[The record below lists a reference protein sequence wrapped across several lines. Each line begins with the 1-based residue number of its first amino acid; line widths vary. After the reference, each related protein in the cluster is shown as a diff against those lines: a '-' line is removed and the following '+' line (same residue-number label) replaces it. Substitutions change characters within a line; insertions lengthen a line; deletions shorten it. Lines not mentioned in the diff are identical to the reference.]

1 MISALSMALY
11 VNLLDRLAKTM
22 PILRLMRWQILIIL
36 LFLLK
41 CQTLKLS
48 TIHPTITDLRIDAK
62 DVHHLKISLWVN
74 VTSTDCILF
83 SFSRITLQTS
93 SPRLHLSTFE
103 RWCSKHVRWKVEPG
117 CIRQRLTSSRC
128 TIVVDG
134 SFFPHIPWHI
144 SASWYVIAD
153 SAIIGSGDFIT
164 SSSKDYRSAYAAELC
179 GVLASLQSIDNYL
192 SKIND
197 ATMLEISVATY
208 CLGVIRRLER
218 HAQVTTMS
226 TKLHPIVRE
235 VLHLNSKRFKSIDF
249 IKLDAH
255 QDELK
260 SFDELSFLEKLNVKC
275 DTRAKEL
282 ILNTLEDT
290 IVPFPLDLSSP
301 YVMIAS
307 NQLTLNYPKDVR
319 IHAHLLKCEIYLKKT
334 LKITDFGTI
343 DWALRSSIIEGVP
356 KHLNLWLSK
365 SLLNFA
371 GTVHQLHR
379 QKLCSSPIY
388 RCCLIEPES
397 DTLHVIDCTHNLFM
411 NFKQILCVNLQ
422 QEVLMLTDADITP
435 LLLLESML

>member
-1 MISALSMALY
+1 VVRINAECISVWKSAISDISTFDGTLRQSIRWTSKEHSHFVTNALANADHSVICVKVSDTEAIHY
-11 VNLLDRLAKTM
+11 SSNKNRSTHRHKRCSSPQDFTPAAKT
-22 PILRLMRWQILIIL
+22 
-36 LFLLK
+36 
-41 CQTLKLS
+41 
-48 TIHPTITDLRIDAK
+48 
-62 DVHHLKISLWVN
+62 WVN
-74 VTSTDCILF
+74 VTSADCILF

-319 IHAHLLKCEIYLKKT
+319 IHTHLLKCEIYLKKT

-411 NFKQILCVNLQ
+411 NFKKILCVNL
-422 QEVLMLTDADITP
+422 
-435 LLLLESML
+435 